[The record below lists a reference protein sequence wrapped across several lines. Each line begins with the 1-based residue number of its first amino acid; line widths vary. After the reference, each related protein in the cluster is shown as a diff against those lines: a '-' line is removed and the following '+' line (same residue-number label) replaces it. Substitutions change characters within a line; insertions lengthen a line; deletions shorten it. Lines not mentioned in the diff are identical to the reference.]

1 MKKIVVLAAFLCFV
15 STIAFAQEEMNIR
28 FGFQLSPSF
37 SWMTSNT
44 NRINSS
50 GTNLGIKL
58 GMFGEFYFR
67 ENYAFVSGIGFHF
80 NSGGTVLHEFGGS
93 YWHDTDIVTS
103 ENPLSDM
110 VKLKYSIQYVEIPAL
125 LKMRTKEF
133 GYIRYYVEPGFNI
146 GIKTQARGNVNDPK
160 IGGIDPDEKFD
171 IRKEVN
177 PLNLSWGIGG
187 GIEYSL
193 SESTSLIAGLG
204 LQFGFIDVNDDGSD
218 EYIKDGQT
226 LSENSNEKINSITLK
241 LGIKF

>member
-1 MKKIVVLAAFLCFV
+1 MKKIVVLAAFLCFA
-15 STIAFAQEEMNIR
+15 STISLAQEEMDIR
-28 FGFQLSPSF
+28 FGFQLSPTF
-37 SWMTSNT
+37 SWMSANT

-67 ENYAFVSGIGFHF
+67 ENYAFVTGIGFHF
-80 NSGGTVLHEFGGS
+80 NAGGTVLHEFGGS

-133 GYIRYYVEPGFNI
+133 GYIRYYIEPGFAL
-146 GIKTQARGNVNDPK
+146 GIKTQARGNVSDPK

-177 PLNLSWGIGG
+177 PLNMSWGIGG

-204 LQFGFIDVNDDGSD
+204 LQFGFIDVNDDGQD

-226 LSENSNEKINSITLK
+226 LDENSNEQISAVTLK

>member
-1 MKKIVVLAAFLCFV
+1 MKKIVVLAAFLCFA
-15 STIAFAQEEMNIR
+15 STISMAQEQMEIR

-37 SWMTSNT
+37 SWMNGNT

-110 VKLKYSIQYVEIPAL
+110 VKLKYSIQYVEIPAM

-133 GYIRYYVEPGFNI
+133 GYIRYYIEPGFLI
-146 GIKTQARGNVNDPK
+146 GIQTQARGNVNDPK
-160 IGGIDPDEKFD
+160 IGGIDSDEKFD

-193 SESTSLIAGLG
+193 SENTSLIAGLG
-204 LQFGFIDVNDDGSD
+204 LQFGFVDINDDGQD

-226 LSENSNEKINSITLK
+226 FSENTNEKINAITIK

>member
-15 STIAFAQEEMNIR
+15 STITMAQEPSEIR

-37 SWMTSNT
+37 SWMNANT
-44 NRINSS
+44 NRINPS

-80 NSGGTVLHEFGGS
+80 NSGGTLLHEYSGS
-93 YWHDTDIVTS
+93 YWHDTDIIS
-103 ENPLSDM
+103 GENPLSDM
-110 VKLKYSIQYVEIPAL
+110 VKLKYSIQYVEIPVL
-125 LKMRTKEF
+125 LKMRTNEF
-133 GYIRYYVEPGFNI
+133 GYIRYYIEPGFMI
-146 GIKTQARGNVNDPK
+146 GIQTQARGKVNDPK

-193 SESTSLIAGLG
+193 SANTSLIAGLG
-204 LQFGFIDVNDDGSD
+204 LQFGFIDVNDDGQD
-218 EYIKDGQT
+218 TYIQDAQERD
-226 LSENSNEKINSITLK
+226 ENSNEKINAVTLK